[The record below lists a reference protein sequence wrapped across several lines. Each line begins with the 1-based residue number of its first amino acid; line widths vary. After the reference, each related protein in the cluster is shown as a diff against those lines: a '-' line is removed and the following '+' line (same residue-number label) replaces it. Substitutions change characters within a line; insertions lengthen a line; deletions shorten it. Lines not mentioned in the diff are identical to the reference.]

1 MSMDIRQFLKRRVA
15 AENSVQ
21 TSNPKQHCSSTDPD
35 ESSSTGADESN
46 SNILSG
52 STGADVSSSIGADE
66 SNSNN
71 LSGSAASSS
80 NSSSRND
87 WGIGDV
93 YPLISTNIN
102 DSRKMELILHRIPS
116 QTYRFP
122 TRQFRDVRKR
132 SGFTNRT
139 CQKQWLEKYEF
150 LSYSTSC
157 DGLFCLAC
165 VLFPDSSHRIA
176 KKMISEPYHNW
187 KDFSEDVKKHASHQY
202 HLNSMLLLQNFV
214 STHNNPET
222 RIDCT
227 INEQNRIRIEK
238 NRKILSSIVK
248 TIVFCGRQGI
258 PLQGHRDDDTV
269 MEF

>member
-35 ESSSTGADESN
+35 ESS

-116 QTYRFP
+116 QN
-122 TRQFRDVRKR
+122 V
-132 SGFTNRT
+132 
-139 CQKQWLEKYEF
+139 
-150 LSYSTSC
+150 
-157 DGLFCLAC
+157 
-165 VLFPDSSHRIA
+165 
-176 KKMISEPYHNW
+176 
-187 KDFSEDVKKHASHQY
+187 
-202 HLNSMLLLQNFV
+202 
-214 STHNNPET
+214 
-222 RIDCT
+222 
-227 INEQNRIRIEK
+227 
-238 NRKILSSIVK
+238 
-248 TIVFCGRQGI
+248 
-258 PLQGHRDDDTV
+258 
-269 MEF
+269 